1 MKHLYVAKRGI
12 KCLNILMDGE
22 IIIFEDTW
30 EQSKFCKREME
41 S

>member
-1 MKHLYVAKRGI
+1 MKHLYVAKRGT

-30 EQSKFCKREME
+30 E
-41 S
+41 